1 MEANLAQAP
10 CEVPLTVSRVADA
23 RLEAQ
28 LSRMGIHPGSRVT
41 RLDEEVALN
50 TVRVRGPKGEVL
62 LGGGMGGKVV
72 VHLDKKD
79 GEEGKERMVPLTELA
94 PGQCG
99 HIEAVTG
106 GEALAATL
114 AALGLKNDD
123 RIEMVRL
130 LPPMEYVASVSGRG
144 RVRLAEGM
152 AAKILGRMGE
162 VECQFANAQAGA
174 SFRVTR
180 LLGGE
185 RARRAIA
192 ALGIAE
198 GDELT
203 LDHVAKASSYLL
215 SGGDRVVLSS
225 RAGLRLFLRRDQAD
239 LVIVRFEPQEGQGL
253 PRAGGTGGQGEAQ

>member
-1 MEANLAQAP
+1 MEASLAQAP
-10 CEVPLTVSRVADA
+10 CEVPLTVVRVADA
-23 RLEAQ
+23 RLEDQ
-28 LSRMGIHPGSRVT
+28 LTRMGIHPGGGVT

-72 VHLDKKD
+72 VHLD
-79 GEEGKERMVPLTELA
+79 GERGEGGEERMVPLTELA
-94 PGQCG
+94 PGQSG

-106 GEALAATL
+106 GKEIAATL
-114 AALGLKNDD
+114 AALGLKDDD
-123 RIEMVRL
+123 RIEVVRV
-130 LPPMEYVASVSGRG
+130 LPPMEYVARLSGRG

-152 AAKILGRMGE
+152 AAKILGRMGA

-174 SFRVTR
+174 AFLVTR
-180 LLGGE
+180 ILGGE

-192 ALGIAE
+192 ALGIAV
-198 GDELT
+198 GGELV

-225 RAGLRLFLRRDQAD
+225 GAGLRLFLRRDQAD
-239 LVIVRFEPQEGQGL
+239 LVIVRFEQGREEGQ
-253 PRAGGTGGQGEAQ
+253 

>member
-1 MEANLAQAP
+1 MEASLAQAP
-10 CEVPLTVSRVADA
+10 CETALTITRVADA
-23 RLEAQ
+23 QLEAQ
-28 LSRMGIHPGSRVT
+28 LGRMGIHPGSAVT

-72 VHLDKKD
+72 VHLDDAGD
-79 GEEGKERMVPLTELA
+79 GGRMVPLTELK
-94 PGQCG
+94 PGESG

-106 GEALAATL
+106 GESLAETL
-114 AALGLKNDD
+114 AALGLKGDD
-123 RIEMVRL
+123 RIEMVRA
-130 LPPMEYVASVSGRG
+130 LPPMEYVARLEGRG

-162 VECQFANAQAGA
+162 LECQFANAQAGVP
-174 SFRVTR
+174 FTVTR

-192 ALGIAE
+192 ALCIAE
-198 GDELT
+198 GDTLM
-203 LDHVAKASSYLL
+203 LDHVSKASSYRL

-225 RAGLRLFLRRDQAD
+225 REGLRLFLRRDQAD
-239 LVIVRFEPQEGQGL
+239 LVIVRWTQ
-253 PRAGGTGGQGEAQ
+253 ADGEAGATGAGE

>member
-1 MEANLAQAP
+1 MEANLAHAP
-10 CEVPLTVSRVADA
+10 CEIPLTLTRVADA
-23 RLEAQ
+23 QLEAQ
-28 LSRMGIHPGSRVT
+28 LGRMGIHPGSEVT

-72 VHLDKKD
+72 VHLD
-79 GEEGKERMVPLTELA
+79 GESGCGSMVPLTELS
-94 PGQCG
+94 PGQAG

-106 GEALAATL
+106 GESLAETL

-123 RIEMVRL
+123 RIEMVRA
-130 LPPMEYVASVSGRG
+130 LPPMEYVASLSGRG

-152 AAKILGRMGE
+152 AAKMLGRMGA

-174 SFRVTR
+174 QFTVTR
-180 LLGGE
+180 ILGGE

-192 ALGIAE
+192 ALGIGA
-198 GDELT
+198 GDVLT
-203 LDHVAKASSYLL
+203 LDHVAKAASYRL

-225 RAGLRLFLRRDQAD
+225 REGLRLFLRRDQAD
-239 LVIVRFEPQEGQGL
+239 LVIVRWAQGDAAA
-253 PRAGGTGGQGEAQ
+253 PSGEAQQ